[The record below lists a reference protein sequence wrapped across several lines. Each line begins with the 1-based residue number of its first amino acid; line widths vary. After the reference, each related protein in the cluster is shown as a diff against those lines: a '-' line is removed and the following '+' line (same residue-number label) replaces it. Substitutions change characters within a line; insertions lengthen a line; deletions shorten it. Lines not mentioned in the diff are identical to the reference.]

1 MAEAAPDYQQREE
14 FWKPLPGPKL
24 HTASASTSERL
35 VCSHCHTD
43 LILGARF
50 CHACGADQQFVLA
63 ETPRLAVHQKA
74 AARLQANGF
83 GPATVVAL
91 IMGVGCLIVAVS
103 LGFLYKVTTL
113 SDWQA
118 IQLWRIEWLL
128 GALALF
134 AGGILIKQV
143 PSEKQ

>member
-24 HTASASTSERL
+24 HSETASTSERL
-35 VCSHCHTD
+35 VCSHCHSD
-43 LILGARF
+43 LMLGARF
-50 CHACGADQQFVLA
+50 CHNCGADQQFATA
-63 ETPRLAVHQKA
+63 ETPLLPVHQKIA
-74 AARLQANGF
+74 GRLQANGF

-91 IMGVGCLIVAVS
+91 ILGIACLIVAVS

-134 AGGILIKQV
+134 AGGILIKHV
-143 PSEKQ
+143 PSKKQ

>member
-1 MAEAAPDYQQREE
+1 MAEAAPDYQQPEE

-24 HTASASTSERL
+24 HTATASTSERL
-35 VCSHCHTD
+35 VCSHCHSD

-50 CHACGADQQFVLA
+50 CHLCGADQQFAAV
-63 ETPRLAVHQKA
+63 ETPPLPAHQKA
-74 AARLQANGF
+74 AARLLANGF
-83 GPATVVAL
+83 GPATLVAL
-91 IMGVGCLIVAVS
+91 ILGIACLVVAVS

-128 GALALF
+128 GALVLF
-134 AGGILIKQV
+134 AGGILIKKV
-143 PSEKQ
+143 PSQKR